1 MYVKANNQT
10 VEKFPYTIGD
20 LRRDNPNVSFPK
32 HPQPELLAEWGVY
45 PVSVADYVAP
55 DPNQVAEQSAEPTFQ
70 NGEWVLD
77 YTVRDMTADE
87 ISHLSDLVRS
97 ERNAKLSECDW
108 TQLSDAPLTDAEKQ
122 SWAAY
127 RQALR
132 DITDQAEFP
141 FNVQWPNVI

>member
-1 MYVKANNQT
+1 MYVKASNQT

-20 LRRDNPNVSFPK
+20 LRKDNPNVSFPK

-45 PVSVADYVAP
+45 PVKAGDIPATAP
-55 DPNQVAEQSAEPTFQ
+55 NEIAEQNEQPTYQ
-70 NGEWVLD
+70 NGEWILE
-77 YTVRDMTADE
+77 YTVRDMDASE
-87 ISHLSDLVRS
+87 IERISDLVRA
-97 ERNAKLSECDW
+97 ERNARLSECDW
-108 TQLSDAPLTDAEKQ
+108 TQLPDAPLTDAEKA

-127 RQALR
+127 RQDLR

>member
-32 HPQPELLAEWGVY
+32 HPQPDLLAEWGVY
-45 PVSVADYVAP
+45 PVKAGDIAP
-55 DPNQVAEQSAEPTFQ
+55 TAPNEITEQNEEPTYQ
-70 NGEWVLD
+70 NGEWILE
-77 YTVRDMTADE
+77 YTVRDMDASE
-87 ISHLSDLVRS
+87 ISRLGDLVRA
-97 ERNAKLSECDW
+97 ERNARLSECDW

>member
-32 HPQPELLAEWGVY
+32 HPEPDLLAEWGVY
-45 PVSVADYVAP
+45 PVKTGDIAP
-55 DPNQVAEQSAEPTFQ
+55 TAPNEITEQSAEPIFQ
-70 NGEWVLD
+70 NGGWVLD

-97 ERNAKLSECDW
+97 ERNARLSECDW
-108 TQLSDAPLTDAEKQ
+108 TQLSDAPLTEAEKQ
-122 SWAAY
+122 SWATY